1 MKRTVE
7 IVLSVLGFITS
18 LVMVGTGVVFLY
30 LKDNEAFLRYL
41 DSGWS
46 ESQNAYTLEQLGQA
60 GTMFILPG
68 IIGIVLG
75 VGAAMILKGNR
86 SPKLVGWGLIIV
98 SVVISIISVIG
109 MIPVLFFIIAGIM
122 ALVRKPKGNA
132 ERQKNSQWFVE
143 EKE

>member
-7 IVLSVLGFITS
+7 IVLSVLGVITS

-30 LKDNEAFLRYL
+30 LKNNEAFLRYL
-41 DSGWS
+41 DSGWTA
-46 ESQNAYTLEQLGQA
+46 SQNAYTLEQLGQA

-75 VGAAMILKGNR
+75 VCAVIILKGNR
-86 SPKLVGWGLIIV
+86 SPKFAGWGLVIV

-109 MIPVLFFIIAGIM
+109 MIPALFFIIAGIM

-132 ERQKNSQWFVE
+132 KW
-143 EKE
+143 